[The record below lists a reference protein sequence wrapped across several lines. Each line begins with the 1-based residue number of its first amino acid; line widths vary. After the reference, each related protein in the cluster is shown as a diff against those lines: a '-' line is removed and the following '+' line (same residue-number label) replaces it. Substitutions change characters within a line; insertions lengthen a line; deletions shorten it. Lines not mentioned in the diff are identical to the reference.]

1 MQKQSLYL
9 EDEVGE
15 NRWPQFSSVQ
25 LLDDLGF
32 GNYFL
37 DTTPEA

>member
-15 NRWPQFSSVQ
+15 NI
-25 LLDDLGF
+25 DDLGF
-32 GNYFL
+32 GNYFFRYN
-37 DTTPEA
+37 TKGIIPERKNC

>member
-15 NRWPQFSSVQ
+15 SI
-25 LLDDLGF
+25 DDLGF
-32 GNYFL
+32 GNYSFRYNTK
-37 DTTPEA
+37 DIIPERKNC